1 VIAKPEHEQ
10 QIVSNMRMRQFNVDH
25 ARQYGDLVLLN
36 IEDTLGAFMLDGVP
50 DGTLF
55 DQHMSTIF
63 TQVARVRPRA
73 TIRAYGEMVDVLW
86 KAGQTDAAITL
97 EMLWNSLA
105 SKHPFSLLC
114 GYAMGQFYKQ
124 PDLYERV
131 CAEHDMVLATDAPAV
146 TARLG

>member
-1 VIAKPEHEQ
+1 
-10 QIVSNMRMRQFNVDH
+10 
-25 ARQYGDLVLLN
+25 
-36 IEDTLGAFMLDGVP
+36 
-50 DGTLF
+50 
-55 DQHMSTIF
+55 MSTIF